1 VSDIMSAIKRD
12 QITVPREML
21 ERLAFEADE
30 HIRRCNIGDFL
41 NASTAPIYSEGDE
54 IVETVASVYNIL
66 GEVDYWSHYLV
77 K

>member
-1 VSDIMSAIKRD
+1 MSAIKRD

-30 HIRRCNIGDFL
+30 HIRRCNRGDFL
-41 NASTAPIYSEGDE
+41 DGSSAPFYSEGDE
-54 IVETVASVYNIL
+54 LVETVASVYNIL
-66 GEVDYWSHYLV
+66 GEVDYWSRYLT